1 MPGHLQRILHTAE
14 AVAAGGLD
22 GYGRSPSRPNR
33 PGRATTL
40 APPGQAHQSPAHPI
54 PREPICQIIAR
65 RQRPRADVGG
75 PAKPTRSM
83 RAAGQQI
90 GADEITPTGG
100 AGLTLPSPMLSGKER
115 KRPHDAD

>member
-1 MPGHLQRILHTAE
+1 MPGHLQRILCTAE

-22 GYGRSPSRPNR
+22 GHGRSPSRPNR

-65 RQRPRADVGG
+65 LQRPQADVGG

-90 GADEITPTGG
+90 GASGWCDFVG
-100 AGLTLPSPMLSGKER
+100 AGLTLPSPMPSGKER
-115 KRPHDAD
+115 KRPHGAD